1 MLTPEQTAYHDM
13 IVDRSE
19 RARLPNV
26 VSLADDTHVFHFED
40 QKDWRDG
47 LLLFVNRN
55 GNHFRL
61 WRSRPGEKWKHLKTW
76 NGLFDHQRWMGTALK
91 DENPER
97 LIALCG
103 AGPQGMNNFEEL
115 TLFPKNVIQRRK
127 LCFRDK
133 IVPVRFVSPDA
144 FRLQWE
150 DGTESTI
157 FTGKPWASREASAW
171 CREMYERSPVRG
183 SVQVDQQE
191 ERELEVA
198 LEGSDMW
205 GMF

>member
-13 IVDRSE
+13 ILDRAE
-19 RARLPNV
+19 RGQLPNV
-26 VSLADDTHVFHFED
+26 VSLADHTHVFHFED
-40 QKDWRDG
+40 LKDWRDG

-55 GNHFRL
+55 GHHFRL
-61 WRSRPGEKWKHLKTW
+61 SRSGRGTKWGALKTW
-76 NGLFDHQRWMGTALK
+76 SDLFGHQDWMKSSLR

-97 LIALCG
+97 LIGLHG
-103 AGPQGMNNFEEL
+103 IGPQGKNNFEEL

-133 IVPVRFVSPDA
+133 VIPVRFINPDS
-144 FRLQWE
+144 FILQWE
-150 DGTESTI
+150 DGVQSLT
-157 FTGKPWASREASAW
+157 FRGKPWACREASAW
-171 CREMYERSPVRG
+171 CLEMYERSPVRG
-183 SVQVDQQE
+183 STPVDAQE